1 MKFVKLCIVLF
12 TMAFALPTQAQ
23 TVDEIIA
30 NYFENIGGLEKLKS
44 LEGVKTTA
52 KVSQMGMEIP
62 MEIVRLK
69 DGRTITSMSIQG
81 QTYHQQTFDG
91 ETLWGHNMM
100 TQQPEKM
107 DAELTENFK
116 LSINDFP
123 NEFVNY
129 KEKGYTVELLGK
141 ETIDGAEAFKVKVIK
156 EPIMVDGKQEDDI
169 SFYYFDTEN
178 YVPIAMSME
187 VKSGPGKGITQT
199 ISFSDYQ
206 EVNGLY
212 FAHSLNIG
220 AEGQPTSVPM
230 TIEKIELNPTVEAAS
245 FAFPE

>member
-1 MKFVKLCIVLF
+1 MKTVKLCIALLAMTF
-12 TMAFALPTQAQ
+12 TLSSQAQ
-23 TVDEIIA
+23 TVDEIIE

-44 LEGVKTTA
+44 LEGVKTVA

-62 MEIVRLK
+62 MEIVRMK

-107 DAELTENFK
+107 DAEITENFK
-116 LSINDFP
+116 LTINDFP
-123 NEFVNY
+123 NEFIDY

-156 EPIMVDGKQEDDI
+156 EPVMVDGNKEDDI
-169 SFYYFDTEN
+169 AFYYFDSEN
-178 YVPIAMSME
+178 FVPIAMSME
-187 VKSGPGKGITQT
+187 VKSGPAKGVVQK

-206 EVNGLY
+206 EVDGLY
-212 FAHSLNIG
+212 FAHSMTIG
-220 AEGQPTSVPM
+220 SEGQPNTIPM

>member
-1 MKFVKLCIVLF
+1 MKTVKLF
-12 TMAFALPTQAQ
+12 TLLLIMAFALPTQAQ
-23 TVDEIIA
+23 TVDEIIDS
-30 NYFENIGGLEKLKS
+30 YFENIGGLEKLNS
-44 LEGVKTTA
+44 LEGMKITA
-52 KVSQMGMEIP
+52 KVSQMGMEFP
-62 MEIVRLK
+62 MEIVRMK
-69 DGRTITSMSIQG
+69 DGRTSTSMSIQG
-81 QTYHQQTFDG
+81 QTYNQQTFDG
-91 ETLWGHNMM
+91 ETLWSHNMM

-123 NEFVNY
+123 NEFTNY

-141 ETIDGAEAFKVKVIK
+141 ETIDGAETFKVKVIK
-156 EPIMVDGKQEDDI
+156 EPITVDGKQEDDI

-178 YVPIAMSME
+178 FVPIAMSTE
-187 VKSGPGKGITQT
+187 VKTGPGKGMVQK

-206 EVNGLY
+206 EVDGLY
-212 FAHSLNIG
+212 FAHSWSIG

-230 TIEKIELNPTVEAAS
+230 TIEKIELNPTVEATS

>member
-1 MKFVKLCIVLF
+1 MKTVKLCFVLL

-23 TVDEIIA
+23 TVDEIIDG
-30 NYFENIGGLEKLKS
+30 YFENIGGLEKLKS
-44 LEGVKTTA
+44 LEGLKITA

-62 MEIVRLK
+62 MEIVRMK
-69 DGRTITSMSIQG
+69 DGRTSTSMSIQG

-91 ETLWGHNMM
+91 ETLWSHNMM
-100 TQQPEKM
+100 TQKPEKM

-123 NEFVNY
+123 NEFTDY
-129 KEKGYTVELLGK
+129 KQKGYTVELLGK
-141 ETIDGAEAFKVKVIK
+141 ETIDGAETFKVKVIK
-156 EPIMVDGKQEDDI
+156 EPVTVDGKQEDDI

-178 YVPIAMSME
+178 FVPIAMSTE
-187 VKSGPGKGITQT
+187 VKAGPGKGMVQK

-206 EVNGLY
+206 EVDGLY
-212 FAHSLNIG
+212 FAHSWSIG
-220 AEGQPTSVPM
+220 AEGQPTTVPM
-230 TIEKIELNPTVEAAS
+230 TIEKIELNPAVEATS

>member
-1 MKFVKLCIVLF
+1 MKKLKFCIALL
-12 TMAFALPTQAQ
+12 ALIFAIPAQAQ
-23 TVDEIIA
+23 TVDEIIT
-30 NYFENIGGLEKLKS
+30 NYFENTGGLEKLKS
-44 LEGVKTTA
+44 LEGIRTMA

-69 DGRTITSMSIQG
+69 DGRTMTSMSIQG

-100 TQQPEKM
+100 TQKAEKM
-107 DAELTENFK
+107 DAELTANFK

-123 NEFVNY
+123 NDFIDY

-156 EPIMVDGKQEDDI
+156 EPVMVDGKEEDDI

-178 YVPIAMSME
+178 FVPIAMSAE
-187 VKSGPGKGITQT
+187 VKSGPGKGMVQN
-199 ISFSDYQ
+199 ISLSDYQ
-206 EVNGLY
+206 EVDGLY
-212 FAHSLNIG
+212 FAHSWNISV
-220 AEGQPTSVPM
+220 EGQPTGVPM
-230 TIEKIELNPTVEAAS
+230 TIEKIELNPTVEAES